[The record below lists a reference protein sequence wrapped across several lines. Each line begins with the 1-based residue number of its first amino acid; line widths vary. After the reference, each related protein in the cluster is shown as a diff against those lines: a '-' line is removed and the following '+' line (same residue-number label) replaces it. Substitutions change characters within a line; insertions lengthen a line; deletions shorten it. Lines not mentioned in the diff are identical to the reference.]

1 MREWKEV
8 QALLLTQRGRSKGLT
23 QYCGFRNSDCGIGEK
38 SLKMSDHDSRFKVQ
52 GFLFSG
58 ISAGI
63 KRDGKRDLGLIYSE
77 VPAQAA
83 GLFTTNAVKAAPVQ
97 LDMERMK
104 KGLCQAI
111 VVNSGNANACTGS
124 QGLRDANRVS
134 WLVAEQLKIDERLVF
149 PSSTG
154 VIGSPLPMKK
164 IEEGIP
170 GLTGQLSSE
179 GWMNTV
185 EAMMTTDTFPK
196 VEVATCRIRG
206 KQVRL
211 CGMVKGAGMIRPDL
225 ATMLSFLVTDA
236 CIKAPL
242 LQRMLEK
249 AAEVSYNR
257 ITIDGETST
266 NDTVLLLANGKAGHP
281 SLNRMDRDGEV
292 FQSMLSKVCRSLAE
306 SVVKDGEGATK
317 FIEILIRGAR
327 SMKEAKQA
335 AYAVAH
341 SPLVKTAFFGEDAN
355 WGRILCALGYSGVH
369 IDADRIDVSFDKTPI
384 VKKGMG
390 GGPLSEEKAGQ
401 ILKNKSFKVIVDLH
415 QGKSQFS
422 VLTTDLSIDYVKIN
436 ASYRS

>member
-1 MREWKEV
+1 MKP
-8 QALLLTQRGRSKGLT
+8 L
-23 QYCGFRNSDCGIGEK
+23 D
-38 SLKMSDHDSRFKVQ
+38 FKVQ

-63 KRDGKRDLGLIYSE
+63 KKDGKRDLGLIYSE
-77 VPAQAA
+77 VPAQVA

-97 LDMERMK
+97 LDRERIK

-124 QGLRDANRVS
+124 RGLKDAQRIS
-134 WLVAEQLKIDERLVF
+134 WLVAKQLGINERLVF

-154 VIGSPLPMKK
+154 VIGSPLPIKK
-164 IEEGIP
+164 IEVRIP
-170 GLTGQLSSE
+170 KLTDQLSPES
-179 GWMNTV
+179 WMSTV
-185 EAMMTTDTFPK
+185 EAIMTTDTFPK
-196 VEVATCRIRG
+196 VEVGTCRIKG
-206 KQVRL
+206 KRVKL
-211 CGMVKGAGMIRPDL
+211 CGMVKGAGMIRPNL

-236 CIKAPL
+236 NIQASL
-242 LQRMLEK
+242 LQRMLEMT
-249 AAEVSYNR
+249 AEASYNR
-257 ITIDGETST
+257 ITVDGETST

-281 SLNRMDRDGEV
+281 CLNRMDRDAEV

-317 FIEILIRGAR
+317 FVEILIRGAR
-327 SMKEAKQA
+327 SREEAKQA

-341 SPLVKTAFFGEDAN
+341 SPLVKTAFFGGDAN

-369 IDADRIDVSFDKTPI
+369 IDPNRIDVFFDKAPI

-390 GGPLSEEKAGQ
+390 VGSPLEERAGR
-401 ILKNKSFKVIVDLH
+401 ILKNKSFKVTVDLH

-422 VLTTDLSIDYVKIN
+422 VLTTDLSLDYVKIN

>member
-1 MREWKEV
+1 MKP
-8 QALLLTQRGRSKGLT
+8 LD
-23 QYCGFRNSDCGIGEK
+23 FR
-38 SLKMSDHDSRFKVQ
+38 VP

-63 KRDGKRDLGLIYSE
+63 KKDGKRDLGLIYSE
-77 VPAQAA
+77 IPAQVA

-97 LDMERMK
+97 LDRERIK
-104 KGLCQAI
+104 RGLCQAV
-111 VVNSGNANACTGS
+111 VVNSGNANACTGI
-124 QGLRDANRVS
+124 QGLRDAKRVS
-134 WLVAEQLKIDERLVF
+134 SVVAKRLETDERLVF

-154 VIGSPLPMKK
+154 VIGSRLPMKK
-164 IEEGIP
+164 IEKGIP
-170 GLTGQLSSE
+170 RLIDQLSSE
-179 GWMNTV
+179 GWTKAV
-185 EAMMTTDTFPK
+185 EAMMTTDTFRK
-196 VEVATCRIRG
+196 IEVATCRIKG
-206 KQVRL
+206 KQVKL

-249 AAEVSYNR
+249 AAEASYNR

-281 SLNRMDRDGEV
+281 YLSRTDREAEA

-317 FIEILIRGAR
+317 VIEILVRGAR
-327 SMKEAKQA
+327 NIKEAKQA

-355 WGRILCALGYSGVH
+355 WGRILCALGYSGVP
-369 IDADRIDVSFDKTPI
+369 IDPNKIDLFFDKAPI

-390 GGPLSEEKAGQ
+390 VGPRSEEKAGQ
-401 ILKNKSFKVIVDLH
+401 VLKKKSFKVTADLH

-422 VLTTDLSIDYVKIN
+422 VLTTDLSLGYVEIN